1 MRELKEIIPGYTYPE
16 LCQLKA
22 TINND
27 VQIYLSIGNCGAAKI
42 INYDQTLTEFIKE
55 NRRATMKIK
64 GYIIDFKAH
73 LRNHKPIIVS
83 VIKSFFPFTFMD

>member
-55 NRRATMKIK
+55 NRRAIMKFK
-64 GYIIDFKAH
+64 GYIIHFKAH

-83 VIKSFFPFTFMD
+83 VSKNTMPFTFMD